1 MYVALYK
8 GRSWTSKLI
17 RWFTRSEYSHAAWVE
32 KSGKT
37 WESWEPGGVRT
48 VPSPL
53 VGHDPR
59 TPIDFFFVQGMD
71 ELSAQ
76 IVSDF
81 FAKHLGK
88 PYDFWGVIGF
98 ISRRSRQVGDPRWF
112 CSEILIEALRAGGIN
127 ILAARLESYKVT
139 PRDVAV
145 SPLLIPATAPN
156 FYKPS
161 K

>member
-8 GRSWTSKLI
+8 GTSWTSRII

-32 KSGKT
+32 VSGKT

-71 ELSAQ
+71 EISAQ
-76 IVSDF
+76 LVTDF
-81 FAKHLGK
+81 FRRQLGK
-88 PYDFWGVIGF
+88 PYDFWGIIGF
-98 ISRRSRQVGDPRWF
+98 LSRRSRRACDPRWF
-112 CSEILIEALRAGGIN
+112 CSEILIEALRAGGLH
-127 ILAARLESYKVT
+127 ILSNRLDSYKVT

-145 SPLLIPATAPN
+145 SPLLIRASPPD
-156 FYKPS
+156 FYKPG